1 MDRGWGGGPALRA
14 SLNDAALRYGG
25 SGFLHKHPVH
35 RAPPSLPSLQV
46 SPHFQP
52 QSSAWVCSPNPTFED
67 PSLCAMVDTLS
78 GLGEQGWG
86 QDHLRRSHSV
96 LPASDWCCLLF
107 PSENEAPFR
116 LVSSPLGLQVPPH
129 FLSSPFSFLSPW
141 SCLAVRGSFLSFQLS
156 RPPASVQKG
165 LCEYCSISDVFS
177 MPLWSEMDS
186 TTS

>member
-1 MDRGWGGGPALRA
+1 M
-14 SLNDAALRYGG
+14 AALPFRRLSTTLLCALVGQA
-25 SGFLHKHPVH
+25 SSTSILFAELC
-35 RAPPSLPSLQV
+35 PPSRPFGCLLTANRSPLPGSALQT
-46 SPHFQP
+46 PHLRTEP
-52 QSSAWVCSPNPTFED
+52 
-67 PSLCAMVDTLS
+67 LCAMVDTLS

-129 FLSSPFSFLSPW
+129 FLSSPFSFLSHW
-141 SCLAVRGSFLSFQLS
+141 SCLAMRGSFLSFQLS
-156 RPPASVQKG
+156 RSPASVRKG

-177 MPLWSEMDS
+177 MHLWSEMDS
-186 TTS
+186 TSS